1 MKEFDRTEKIKTE
14 YMLMEVE
21 VPSSVEEVGCLLD
34 TYIDDMRDAR
44 VRARRE
50 FFRNSV
56 EYSVCLLESFF
67 TRLFIGEENDLSYL
81 DDDIG
86 VITSQRRLGEIFGGY
101 FKEMRKCLSEDNYQ
115 DVSRLALFTNKNYLD
130 NYRRLEV
137 IRDGI
142 ECSSRGFRVI
152 SGSRDTSH
160 EFDEFFR
167 EEFTS
172 ITTKGLEKTKKI

>member
-1 MKEFDRTEKIKTE
+1 M
-14 YMLMEVE
+14 
-21 VPSSVEEVGCLLD
+21 
-34 TYIDDMRDAR
+34 
-44 VRARRE
+44 
-50 FFRNSV
+50 
-56 EYSVCLLESFF
+56 
-67 TRLFIGEENDLSYL
+67 
-81 DDDIG
+81 
-86 VITSQRRLGEIFGGY
+86 GGY

-152 SGSRDTSH
+152 SGCRDTSH
-160 EFDEFFR
+160 EFDAFFR

-172 ITTKGLEKTKKI
+172 ITTKGLEKTKKIWYNFDTFMWRCIKVVVLLVKIIKWCYNEGIFYELLDIIL